1 MKIEIELPEYHQKI
15 IEKLKDKF
23 GDEGSVI
30 KHALIM
36 LDLEEEKREKE
47 RRELVDRIFGVFVNN
62 PAVFREVM
70 ERVAE
75 NEYLKEKALK
85 ILGDKDV
92 HKN

>member
-1 MKIEIELPEYHQKI
+1 MKIEMELPEYHQKI
-15 IEKLKDKF
+15 VEKLKDKF

-47 RRELVDRIFGVFVNN
+47 KRELVDRIYGVFVSN
-62 PAVFREVM
+62 PAVFREAM
-70 ERVAE
+70 RKVAE
-75 NEYLKEKALK
+75 NEYLKKEALK